1 MNRLEGKVAIVTGGA
16 KGLGQAMA
24 ERFANEGAKVIA
36 CDMMEL
42 QYEHPNVEFYKL
54 NVTDVAGID
63 ALKAYVVEKYG
74 KVDILV
80 NNAGITRDGMTH
92 KITDEMWDLVIA
104 VNLKG
109 VFNMTRVFGPL
120 MYENNYG
127 SIINISSV
135 VGVFGN
141 IGQANYAATK
151 AGVIGMTKTWAKE
164 FGRKGRNVRCN
175 AIAPGY
181 IMTDMLKT
189 VPQNLLDDFA
199 KLTMLKRLGQP
210 HEIANAALFLACD
223 ESSYVTGQVLEVNGG
238 MRL

>member
-92 KITDEMWDLVIA
+92 KIE
-104 VNLKG
+104 
-109 VFNMTRVFGPL
+109 
-120 MYENNYG
+120 ENG
-127 SIINISSV
+127 QIFNISD
-135 VGVFGN
+135 GTYKWDVFLDE
-141 IGQANYAATK
+141 
-151 AGVIGMTKTWAKE
+151 VIG
-164 FGRKGRNVRCN
+164 
-175 AIAPGY
+175 
-181 IMTDMLKT
+181 D
-189 VPQNLLDDFA
+189 
-199 KLTMLKRLGQP
+199 KLYT
-210 HEIANAALFLACD
+210 III
-223 ESSYVTGQVLEVNGG
+223 
-238 MRL
+238 